1 MISAANNR
9 PSEKNSIFAC
19 MAKKVDY
26 LIALINE
33 FGKRYSLSDKDAYLY
48 LKRYGAMSIYEDC
61 YEYLHTQSFETAA
74 EELAGFCR
82 RNGGTLS

>member
-1 MISAANNR
+1 
-9 PSEKNSIFAC
+9 

-48 LKRYGAMSIYEDC
+48 FKRYGVMSIYEDC

-74 EELAGFCR
+74 EEIAGFCR

>member
-1 MISAANNR
+1 
-9 PSEKNSIFAC
+9 

-33 FGKRYSLSDKDAYLY
+33 FGQRFSLSDKDAYLY
-48 LKRYGAMSIYEDC
+48 LKRYGAIAIYEDC
-61 YEYLHTQSFETAA
+61 YDLHTQSFETAV
-74 EELAGFCR
+74 EEIAGLCR

>member
-1 MISAANNR
+1 
-9 PSEKNSIFAC
+9 

-48 LKRYGAMSIYEDC
+48 FKRYGVMSIYEDC
-61 YEYLHTQSFETAA
+61 YENLHTQSFETAA
-74 EELAGFCR
+74 EEIAGFCR